1 MDPKFAWR
9 VVGHPSI
16 KNIKKLNIPILISN
30 YPIKKKPKMYTSH
43 NILIL
48 FIFWIMPQHL
58 HYYCI
63 IIGKSNSLAAFEGD
77 NGPSLESGAQL
88 RIQIFYTIFCVY
100 DKS

>member
-30 YPIKKKPKMYTSH
+30 YPIKKEAENVHKPQH
-43 NILIL
+43 LD
-48 FIFWIMPQHL
+48 FITFWIMPQHL

-63 IIGKSNSLAAFEGD
+63 IIGKSSSLAAFEGD

-88 RIQIFYTIFCVY
+88 RI
-100 DKS
+100 